1 MQAIVRLI
9 ILLIFSFSIFNSLAQ
24 QDTVRQLN
32 EVVIQGNRIQ
42 PVFNELSASVIVISP
57 SDIKKSPAISI
68 ADLLHYQAGVDI
80 RQRGANG
87 VQADA
92 GIRGST
98 FEQVLILINGVKMS
112 DPQTGHHALNL
123 PVDIENIER
132 IEILKGPA
140 ARVFGQNAFAG
151 AINIITKNPDQSFL
165 KVRALAGDYGLGG
178 GRFSVAMKNEKAAH
192 YFSAGRDFS
201 AGYKYNTD
209 YVMNNFF
216 YQSELKT
223 DKGKVNIMGGFTDRA
238 FGANGFYAQPINTDQ
253 YEEIQTSIAA
263 ISYQKKVNDR
273 QTLNHRLYWRRN
285 QDKYLFLR
293 NNPPFYRNL
302 HLSNVIGYELNTTI
316 KNSLGITGLG
326 IDVNSVWLSSNNLGQ
341 RQRTVVTFFAEHR
354 FSFLNDRLDFT
365 PGFQLNYY
373 SDFGLNAFPGAELGY
388 KLTDKLKMFGTVGYT
403 YRVPSYTDLYYK
415 DPANLGNANLKPE
428 YAIAYEA
435 GLKLFDIEWLSGQV
449 SYFYRQGNQII
460 DYVKNN
466 STDPWQAQNLVNIN
480 AQGVDANIAITP
492 NEWLKKLT
500 VGYTSVSATKG
511 QETNFSKYALDNL
524 ANQFTANLLL
534 QYTDKLYHSI
544 NYRYSDRVALANY
557 WVIDTRIGWQEDKW
571 SVFIDA
577 TNLFDATYTETN
589 LVVMPG
595 RWIKGGISYTF
606 FPNN

>member
-1 MQAIVRLI
+1 MQAIVRLF
-9 ILLIFSFSIFNSLAQ
+9 ILLIFSFSIFNSFAQ

-42 PVFNELSASVIVISP
+42 PAFNELSASVIVISP
-57 SDIKKSPAISI
+57 SDIKKSPSISI

-223 DKGKVNIMGGFTDRA
+223 EKGKVNIMGGFTDRA

-253 YEEIQTSIAA
+253 YEEVQTSIAA
-263 ISYQKKVNDR
+263 INYQKKVNAN
-273 QTLNHRLYWRRN
+273 QTLNYRLYWRRN

-293 NNPPFYRNL
+293 NNPPAYRNL

-341 RQRTVVTFFAEHR
+341 RQRTVATFFAEHR

-435 GLKLFDIEWLSGQV
+435 GFKLFDIEWLSGQA

-466 STDPWQAQNLVNIN
+466 STDPWQAENLVNIN

-534 QYTDKLYHSI
+534 QYTAKLYHSI
-544 NYRYSDRVALANY
+544 NYRYSDRVSLANY
-557 WVIDTRIGWQEDKW
+557 WVIDTRIGWQENKW

-589 LVVMPG
+589 LVTMPG

-606 FPNN
+606 FPSN

>member
-9 ILLIFSFSIFNSLAQ
+9 ILLIFSFSIFNSFAQ

-42 PVFNELSASVIVISP
+42 PAFNELSAIVIVISP
-57 SDIKKSPAISI
+57 ADIKKSPAISI

-209 YVMNNFF
+209 YIMNNFF

-223 DKGKVNIMGGFTDRA
+223 KKGKVNIMGGFTDRA

-263 ISYQKKVNDR
+263 ISYQKKVNDH

-293 NNPPFYRNL
+293 NNPPAYRNL

-326 IDVNSVWLSSNNLGQ
+326 IDINSVWLSSNNLGQ
-341 RQRTVVTFFAEHR
+341 RQRTVATFFAEHR
-354 FSFLNDRLDFT
+354 FSFLNDRFDFT

-388 KLTDKLKMFGTVGYT
+388 KLTDKLKMFSTVGYT

-435 GLKLFDIEWLSGQV
+435 GLKLFDIEWLSGQA

-466 STDPWQAQNLVNIN
+466 STDPWQAENLVNIN

-500 VGYTSVSATKG
+500 IGYTSVSATKG

-544 NYRYSDRVALANY
+544 NYRYSDRVSLANY
-557 WVIDTRIGWQEDKW
+557 WVIDTRIGWQENKW

-577 TNLFDATYTETN
+577 TNLFDTTYTETN

-606 FPNN
+606 FPSN